1 LAFGR
6 KVQDAQPLIKKEL
19 IDAGLAVVYSEPA
32 ETVIS
37 RSGDKCVCALT
48 DQWYIAY
55 GEPEWRAKVRPPP
68 LSPLLLAVFG
78 SSNAVLF
85 V

>member
-1 LAFGR
+1 
-6 KVQDAQPLIKKEL
+6 
-19 IDAGLAVVYSEPA
+19 LAVVYSEPA

-55 GEPEWRAKVRPPP
+55 GEPEWRAQVCVIYPSSLFICTVLTRI
-68 LSPLLLAVFG
+68 LLYRSSP
-78 SSNAVLF
+78 S
-85 V
+85 